1 MGQKPILPDMANT
14 PKFGCPELTQKML
27 EKFGDQAETIVVDM
41 KYSLEIDAFL
51 EMLQQAREDAAH
63 STLVFK

>member
-14 PKFGCPELTQKML
+14 PKFG
-27 EKFGDQAETIVVDM
+27 DQAETIVVDM
-41 KYSLEIDAFL
+41 KYSKEIDAFIDI
-51 EMLQQAREDAAH
+51 LQQAHEDAAH